1 MGSYPHEAPQ
11 PFSNIL
17 RGELEEVSH
26 LENTDVHGRR
36 HLADTFVQK
45 RRSLERMIKRVRQRE
60 ATGCRDLIF
69 KRIVF

>member
-1 MGSYPHEAPQ
+1 MGSYPHEVPQ

-45 RRSLERMIKRVRQRE
+45 RRSLERMRKH
-60 ATGCRDLIF
+60 
-69 KRIVF
+69 IVSVKQQVAEI

>member
-1 MGSYPHEAPQ
+1 MGSYPHEVPQ

-45 RRSLERMIKRVRQRE
+45 RRSLERMRKRVRQHE

-69 KRIVF
+69 K